1 MILNK
6 KFTQFIK
13 FDKIKNEKSKFSF
26 SNMLFFISILG
37 GFSPDEDVIYDDTL
51 TKRLFHINKAY
62 KKKSFESTTYT
73 IQIFYGSLYRARS
86 MYSDFKNRYSET
98 SAVLIFETPNY
109 KVRVGKYK
117 DINVASQALE
127 KIRKIYPGS
136 FIIKLSNL

>member
-1 MILNK
+1 MK
-6 KFTQFIK
+6 KVNFLLAIC
-13 FDKIKNEKSKFSF
+13 
-26 SNMLFFISILG
+26 FFLSAFWG
-37 GFSPDEDVIYDDTL
+37 VSAQDEDVIYDDTL

-73 IQIFYGSLYRARS
+73 IQIFYGSLNRARS
-86 MYSDFKNRYSET
+86 TYSDFKNRYSET

-117 DINVASQALE
+117 DINIASQELE

>member
-1 MILNK
+1 
-6 KFTQFIK
+6 
-13 FDKIKNEKSKFSF
+13 
-26 SNMLFFISILG
+26 MLFISIWG
-37 GFSPDEDVIYDDTL
+37 ASAQDEDVIYNDTL

-127 KIRKIYPGS
+127 NKKNISRIFYNQ
-136 FIIKLSNL
+136 IV

>member
-1 MILNK
+1 
-6 KFTQFIK
+6 
-13 FDKIKNEKSKFSF
+13 
-26 SNMLFFISILG
+26 
-37 GFSPDEDVIYDDTL
+37 
-51 TKRLFHINKAY
+51 
-62 KKKSFESTTYT
+62 
-73 IQIFYGSLYRARS
+73 